1 MRISALFLA
10 GALGLGTQAQFVS
23 PPDDL
28 KMVMGHAGVP
38 VRYKQ
43 VEAGICELDPDV
55 KSFSGYADVA
65 EDQHIFWWF
74 FEARRDDPENAP
86 LTVWIN
92 GGPGSSSMMGLFQ
105 ELGPCGVDPH
115 GQVYSNPHS
124 WTNVSNMLF
133 IDQPTQTG
141 FSYTKPVPAYKQDG
155 ELVEL
160 PDDGNNGDCR
170 LYVDEPASC
179 GTYTHPNLTLTA
191 KSTEGAARNFWLTL
205 QGFVGA
211 FPQYAKN
218 GLNLATE
225 SYGGHYGPVFSAYIE
240 RRNDHLTPSTVRI
253 PLKTLLVGNGW
264 FDPILGYQA
273 FYNFTSGRDTIC
285 ARADEFCANRVEY
298 PCIDLL
304 GRDEYDIRQL
314 APDPFPYTFFEDYLN
329 TQRVQKAL
337 GAYTNFTKSNALVA
351 RAFRGPGTTPA
362 INWLGVEAFAEQLVF
377 EQDSSRLKGLAKAGY
392 TDLRTSDGATHGQ
405 TKQAGRFSFTRVFES
420 GHMVP
425 FYQPLAALELFGRAI
440 SGQDVATGTER
451 DVGPRYRTNG
461 TAKSM
466 YRNGE
471 ATLQWEVVPA
481 NRTYDVKT
489 NGPGAYWDDV
499 VRAPRWGVQNSN
511 SFQPSTSP
519 WTPTTN
525 LNPPRSF
532 TSRHPPLPNHP
543 TQQLPVII
551 MANTEKNHGGDA
563 STKVSIWDDLDELV
577 DKLREKYDKEKKRG
591 DTVCARHHHRT
602 DNEGSTVQG
611 ANRGLAVADMPGAQ
625 ARSSERNTS
634 L

>member
-1 MRISALFLA
+1 MMRLSALFLA
-10 GALGLGTQAQFVS
+10 GALGRLGTQAQFVS

-43 VEAGICELDPDV
+43 VEAGICELDPGV

-124 WTNVSNMLF
+124 WTNVSNLLF

-170 LYVDEPASC
+170 LYVDDPASC
-179 GTYTHPNLTLTA
+179 GTYTQPNITLTA
-191 KSTEGAARNFWLTL
+191 NSTEGAARNFWLTL

-225 SYGGHYGPVFSAYIE
+225 SYGGTTGRCS
-240 RRNDHLTPSTVRI
+240 
-253 PLKTLLVGNGW
+253 TLLIGNGW

-273 FYNFTSGRDTIC
+273 FYNFTVSPGNTYGYAPFAPDTAAALHDTLYAPGNCLDQLRNCHKSGRDEIC
-285 ARADEFCANRVEY
+285 ARADEFCATRVEY

-314 APDPFPYTFFEDYLN
+314 APGPFPYTFFEDYLN

-337 GAYTNFTKSNALVA
+337 GVYTNFTKSNTLVA
-351 RAFRGPGTTPA
+351 RAFRGTGDDARDVNVAADLRFLLEERNVTVA
-362 INWLGVEAFAEQLVF
+362 LYAGDADFNSNWLGVEAFAEQLVF
-377 EQDSSRLKGLAKAGY
+377 EQGSATLEGLAKAGY

-440 SGQDVATGTER
+440 SGKDVATGAER
-451 DVGPRYRTNG
+451 DVGPRYRTHG
-461 TAKSM
+461 TAKST
-466 YRNGE
+466 YWNGE
-471 ATLQWEVVPA
+471 ATMQWEVVPA

-489 NGPGAYWDDV
+489 NGPGADWDDV
-499 VRAPRWGVQNSN
+499 VRAPR
-511 SFQPSTSP
+511 
-519 WTPTTN
+519 
-525 LNPPRSF
+525 
-532 TSRHPPLPNHP
+532 
-543 TQQLPVII
+543 
-551 MANTEKNHGGDA
+551 
-563 STKVSIWDDLDELV
+563 
-577 DKLREKYDKEKKRG
+577 
-591 DTVCARHHHRT
+591 
-602 DNEGSTVQG
+602 
-611 ANRGLAVADMPGAQ
+611 
-625 ARSSERNTS
+625 
-634 L
+634 